1 MNNIDKALLQLKR
14 NYKQISQNQANYYN
28 DRRDAQYTKRYYRNL
43 HLPKNNRHQAFLYL
57 HRLLR
62 KTHKTQLPYFMSKD
76 DYLYTWVD
84 LQPDGTIKNIYSG
97 ESKDPS
103 LLIADD
109 YEAQHSPQAHVG
121 TEHAK
126 FNAEHIVPQSWFGA
140 REPMKGDLHHLFACD
155 PKCNRSRSNFPYKDF
170 SFYEPES
177 PNEPIRNHCGVAF
190 NDYFEPEY
198 GKGTVARAML
208 YFITRYPNE
217 IKSLY
222 SRRINIHLLR
232 KWNTQFPP
240 DMYEKHRNQAIYLIQ
255 GNRNPFIDYPK
266 WAERVFFP
274 L

>member
-1 MNNIDKALLQLKR
+1 
-14 NYKQISQNQANYYN
+14 
-28 DRRDAQYTKRYYRNL
+28 
-43 HLPKNNRHQAFLYL
+43 
-57 HRLLR
+57 
-62 KTHKTQLPYFMSKD
+62 
-76 DYLYTWVD
+76 
-84 LQPDGTIKNIYSG
+84 
-97 ESKDPS
+97 
-103 LLIADD
+103 
-109 YEAQHSPQAHVG
+109 
-121 TEHAK
+121 
-126 FNAEHIVPQSWFGA
+126 
-140 REPMKGDLHHLFACD
+140 CD

-177 PNEPIRNHCGVAF
+177 PNEPIRNHCGLAF

-222 SRRINIHLLR
+222 SKRINIHLLR

-266 WAERVFFP
+266 WADRVFFP